1 MKTTKT
7 YAGIPEEYANFEKSK
22 IMLIPVPYDGTS
34 TWGKGADKGPEAFL
48 HASENME
55 LYDIETDSEVYKQ
68 GIYLTDPITV
78 NESPEAMV
86 KAVHEMTKTN
96 IKRNKFVTLFGG
108 EHSISIGAMRAFNEC
123 FDNLTVLQIDAH
135 ADLRKEY
142 EGSKYNHACAL
153 YEANQNTN
161 LVQVGIRSMEAI
173 ERTEMNEENVFFAH
187 DMVNDDYWADK
198 AIEAMSDTVYITF
211 DLDGFDSSIMPSTG
225 TPEPGGLFWY
235 ETLDFLKRVFDEK
248 NVVGFD
254 IVELCPNP
262 NDKSSDFLAAK
273 LYYKMLSYKF
283 SEQSAGE
290 ENENLYSAANENRI
304 NRLKYGEDED

>member
-1 MKTTKT
+1 
-7 YAGIPEEYANFEKSK
+7 
-22 IMLIPVPYDGTS
+22 
-34 TWGKGADKGPEAFL
+34 
-48 HASENME
+48 
-55 LYDIETDSEVYKQ
+55 
-68 GIYLTDPITV
+68 
-78 NESPEAMV
+78 
-86 KAVHEMTKTN
+86 
-96 IKRNKFVTLFGG
+96 
-108 EHSISIGAMRAFNEC
+108 
-123 FDNLTVLQIDAH
+123 
-135 ADLRKEY
+135 
-142 EGSKYNHACAL
+142 
-153 YEANQNTN
+153 
-161 LVQVGIRSMEAI
+161 MEAI
-173 ERTEMNEENVFFAH
+173 ERTEMNEEKVCFAH